1 MSGTNGLFIT
11 LEGGEGAGKTTH
23 IPFIKS
29 VLQQAGR
36 TVCVTREPGGTQLG
50 EVIRSLLLA
59 PSETDISANTE
70 LLLMF
75 AARAEH
81 LHQVIRPALQRG
93 EIVLCDRFTD
103 ATYAYQGGGRG
114 IKLERIRVLEQ
125 WVQGDQRPDLTLLF
139 DVPVEVGIER
149 AKGRGALDRFEQ
161 ESRDFFERV
170 RQSYLQIAKND
181 SKRCKVI
188 DASGDIVSVEAQISR
203 LFEAWL

>member
-1 MSGTNGLFIT
+1 MSGSNGLFIT

-170 RQSYLQIAKND
+170 RQS
-181 SKRCKVI
+181 
-188 DASGDIVSVEAQISR
+188 
-203 LFEAWL
+203 